1 MGGDGGGS
9 TGKLLT
15 LFALWYVGNYYY
27 NIYNKVALNEGGG
40 KDGPHAYTIAAAQLA
55 VGFVYALLT
64 WLFTMNPITMSRQ
77 LMPKLSVKDCISV
90 SGVAVWSAFA
100 HLGSVLCMNA
110 GSVAF
115 GQIVKAAEPVF
126 AALVNTVFYGK
137 PPTFAKTLMLPII
150 VLGVAIAC
158 LKPDKDGNY
167 KVDFEIA
174 AVIAGSFANVS
185 AAFRGSENA
194 RLMAAPGLKERI
206 GGVGNQF
213 ALSQVF
219 GFIALIP
226 IAIFMEG
233 AHLADFFK
241 LMQSNKKFAYNTFM
255 SGLTFYVY
263 NELSTMTIT
272 HTGAITQSVANT
284 AKRVIVIVGV
294 AIALGKPLTFEEKVG
309 SAVSISGVFL
319 YSVADSL
326 IGGSKKADDKKK
338 K

>member
-1 MGGDGGGS
+1 MAGDDS
-9 TGKLLT
+9 SKLKLFA
-15 LFALWYVGNYYY
+15 LFALWYAGNYYY

-40 KDGPHAYTIAAAQLA
+40 KTGPHAYTIAAAQLG
-55 VGFVYALLT
+55 VGFVYAILT
-64 WLFTMNPITMSRQ
+64 WLFTINPITMSRQ
-77 LMPKLSVKDCISV
+77 MMPKLSVKDCVSV
-90 SGVAVWSAFA
+90 TGVAVWSAFS

-137 PPTFAKTLMLPII
+137 PPTFAKAMMLPVI

-167 KVDFEIA
+167 KVDFEIV

-185 AAFRGSENA
+185 AAFKGSENA
-194 RLMAAPGLKERI
+194 RLMAEPGLKERI
-206 GGVGNQF
+206 GSIGNQF
-213 ALSQVF
+213 ALAQVF
-219 GFIALIP
+219 GFIVLIP
-226 IAIFMEG
+226 IALVMEG
-233 AHLADFFK
+233 AHLPAFFK
-241 LMQSNKKFAYNTFM
+241 LLQTNKAFAYNIFM
-255 SGLTFYVY
+255 SGLTFYGY
-263 NELSTMTIT
+263 NELSTMTIK
-272 HTGAITQSVANT
+272 HTGAVTQSVANT

-309 SAVSISGVFL
+309 SAISISGVFL
-319 YSVADSL
+319 YSVADKL
-326 IGGSKKADDKKK
+326 MGGSAKDADKKK